1 MANNEK
7 LRRWGLDKAAFFGLL
22 LLGLLL
28 AKLLISSRTDF
39 KLSEPVG
46 VKGTGLTVS
55 VPADGGWKSLSDS
68 FKYEDNEFRLASL
81 MQINS
86 NSAIS
91 LRWRYLLQP
100 SQEGASQQ
108 FEAMAA
114 SVQGKIESVKS
125 EKFGDFTFDYAQISS
140 EKAVVLCGTT
150 VLPDGKV
157 ITLEVAHK
165 GLGGDLAEKIFKAL
179 LASVKYLPDNPLTKG
194 VEFLKN
200 FKASYSE
207 ILPRQGHRDYYHIK
221 DTRGNTIGFSTDSI
235 SYSADSNDDSA
246 VTFAGISFISSS
258 YNTYTE
264 QTVFHSDISLRRFD
278 WTIKQGSLLTNR
290 QQPTHIQ
297 LDDENVLTVQKNDVI
312 NKFYFTD
319 SMVPDVIFDRVVAE
333 FLKSKFDTVMLE
345 IILSDGKI
353 APVILS
359 RIKTSETSVLPAQ
372 SAAQVEF
379 FGAYTVHQK
388 MYFDGQKG
396 LLSAEIQ
403 GSFSYRLERTT
414 RADILADFPQWL
426 DKIQMMEQYQMKKG
440 SKDIKK

>member
-1 MANNEK
+1 MANDEK
-7 LRRWGLDKAAFFGLL
+7 LRRLGLDKAAFFGLL
-22 LLGLLL
+22 LLGMLL

-46 VKGTGLTVS
+46 LKGTGLTVS
-55 VPADGGWKSLSDS
+55 VPAGNSWKQLSAG

-86 NSAIS
+86 DSAVS
-91 LRWRYLLQP
+91 LQWRYFLQP
-100 SQEGASQQ
+100 SKKDASQQ

-114 SVQGKIESVKS
+114 LVQGKIESAKS
-125 EKFGDFTFDYAQISS
+125 EKFGDFTFDYAQIIS
-140 EKAVVLCGTT
+140 EKAVILCGTT
-150 VLPDGKV
+150 VLPDGR
-157 ITLEVAHK
+157 ILTLEVAHK
-165 GLGGDLAEKIFKAL
+165 GLGGDLADKVFKAL
-179 LASVKYLPDNPLTKG
+179 LASVKYLPDSPLANGT
-194 VEFLKN
+194 EFMKN
-200 FKASYSE
+200 FKASYPT
-207 ILPRQGHRDYYHIK
+207 LWPRQGHQNYYRIK
-221 DTRGNTIGFSTDSI
+221 DTRGNTIGFSTDTI

-258 YNTYTE
+258 YNTYAE
-264 QTVFHSDISLRRFD
+264 QTVLYSDISLSRFD
-278 WTIKQGSLLTNR
+278 WTIKQGNLLTNR

-297 LDDENVLTVQKNDVI
+297 LDDANLLTVQKNDAI
-312 NKFYFTD
+312 DKFYFTD
-319 SMVPDVIFDRVVAE
+319 SMVPDVFLDRVVAE

-353 APVILS
+353 TPVIIS

-388 MYFDGQKG
+388 MYFDGQNG

-414 RADILADFPQWL
+414 RADILADYPQWL
-426 DKIQMMEQYQMKKG
+426 DKIQQMEQYQLKK
-440 SKDIKK
+440 KK